1 MIDLTEEIQWIKDS
15 TKSQIKRFKLSG
27 YPIKHCKYIER
38 VRKDYQILNTFQV
51 DTQYANIPLHPSFQK
66 YLARE
71 RLEKLGI
78 SKDEILVVLEE
89 IFNQEFKSL
98 PSLRKDTRE
107 KYEKNIEQRLL
118 WQSDKA
124 LKEEYEK
131 RKIERQFEYD
141 RKKFNW
147 YKEQIELLE
156 DKVQDL
162 KKQNEELKCEL
173 NKK

>member
-1 MIDLTEEIQWIKDS
+1 MK
-15 TKSQIKRFKLSG
+15 
-27 YPIKHCKYIER
+27 
-38 VRKDYQILNTFQV
+38 
-51 DTQYANIPLHPSFQK
+51 
-66 YLARE
+66 
-71 RLEKLGI
+71 
-78 SKDEILVVLEE
+78 
-89 IFNQEFKSL
+89 
-98 PSLRKDTRE
+98 
-107 KYEKNIEQRLL
+107 KNIEQRLL